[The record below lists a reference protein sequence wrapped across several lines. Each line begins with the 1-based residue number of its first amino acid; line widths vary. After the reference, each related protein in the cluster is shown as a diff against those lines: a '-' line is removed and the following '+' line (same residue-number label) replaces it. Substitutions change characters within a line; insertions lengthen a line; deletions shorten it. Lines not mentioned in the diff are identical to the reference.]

1 MKKFL
6 TIILCTYGIS
16 YFSTTFASD
25 PVVVIVN
32 SANNQAITKDDLRNM
47 YEDRVTTWQSG
58 QKVSLF
64 NLPVSSPVRGIF
76 SNSVL
81 GASAQAA
88 AAQEENRKITNALR
102 NPSKTKRERLVVSI
116 VSRKPNA
123 IGYVAKKST
132 IGKTG
137 IRIVMILE

>member
-1 MKKFL
+1 MKKII
-6 TIILCTYGIS
+6 TILLCACSIL

-25 PVVVIVN
+25 PVVIITN
-32 SANNQAITKDDLRNM
+32 SANTQTITKADLKNI
-47 YEDRVTTWQSG
+47 YEDRVTTWKNG
-58 QKVSLF
+58 KKIALY
-64 NLPVSSPVRGIF
+64 NLPVASPVRGIF
-76 SNSVL
+76 SISIL
-81 GASAQAA
+81 GESAQEA
-88 AAQEENRKITNALR
+88 AAQEENRKITNSLR

-137 IRIVMILE
+137 IRIIMTLE